1 MNELNEHV
9 ELATPTSAPMTP
21 SNVRMQSRKIH
32 CTSTQAAYARDVE
45 RFVRIYGGSIPCSA
59 DTLLTFIYASA
70 KRVAPA
76 TLYRRCM
83 AIRDA
88 HARAGVP
95 LPTDDPRV
103 REVVRRLCKGIR
115 PVPGLQINAE
125 EPTRLPRV
133 VKSKS
138 AKPIS
143 RALLLRMIDAMSS
156 GTRSLDRRDLLILT
170 LGFAGLKRAEICA
183 LNIEDVRFTEDAMV
197 LRVKKPAPQAG
208 LSELYANRVISM
220 LRGPL
225 CAATACKTWIEHHQL
240 AGQAGPLIV
249 RFTRSGEPT
258 TRRLDAGYIN
268 QMIKSRL
275 RAAGVDNVEGYS
287 AESLRERNGRCCGQP

>member
-1 MNELNEHV
+1 MTKLNEHV
-9 ELATPTSAPMTP
+9 DLPTPTSAPMTP
-21 SNVRMQSRKIH
+21 NTASTQSRKVH
-32 CTSTQAAYARDVE
+32 CTSTLAAYARDVE
-45 RFVRIYGGSIPCSA
+45 RFVRIYGGTIPCST

-88 HARAGVP
+88 HARAGMP

-103 REVVRRLCKGIR
+103 REVVRLMCKGMR

-143 RALLLRMIDAMSS
+143 RALLLRIIDAMGS

-183 LNIEDVRFTEDAMV
+183 LNIEDVRFTEDTMV
-197 LRVKKPAPQAG
+197 LRLKKPAPQAG
-208 LSELYANRVISM
+208 PSELYANRVISM

-225 CAATACKTWIEHHQL
+225 CAATACKAWIEHHQL

-249 RFTRSGEPT
+249 RFTRCGEPT
-258 TRRLDAGYIN
+258 TTRLDAGYVS

-275 RAAGVDNVEGYS
+275 RAAGVDDVDGYS
-287 AESLRERNGRCCGQP
+287 AESLRGRNSRCCGWP